1 MIFQKKF
8 LAGSIALALFGAAA
22 PSSWAQDE
30 EESTAPPQISG
41 IEEVVVTGIRSS
53 LRDAIGIKRSY
64 VGNVDAISAE
74 DFGKFPDGNLAES
87 LARVPGIAIDRS
99 NVEGEKIA
107 VRGFGP
113 EFNMVTLNGR
123 QMPTAPG
130 IYEGG
135 RAFNF
140 GDIASPGVS
149 AVEVFKSANSALP
162 SGGIG
167 ATVNMVTTK
176 PLNVNGTLR
185 SFSLSGVADT
195 TSEAGGL
202 PIESNFLYATNQDR
216 WGFSFSGSFQERQN
230 QETGTRENNW
240 ITVSE
245 NPGRVDP
252 LDPRYTNNN
261 QRADGETFYGEP
273 SSYLIKDN
281 DRTRINAQ
289 ATFQYELT
297 PDLVGTVD
305 YTYSN
310 VDFSSEGLT
319 FGSWLG
325 GWTTNEAIINE
336 NGVFTDVVVGDR
348 SYDHD
353 VTWQELVNTNKSIG
367 LNLDWSVSDSLSL
380 AFDTHQS
387 SAEVDGGELDNV
399 IAASP
404 NRNSNIT
411 HINGGSS
418 GINSFSY
425 DTEYVPADYSFGSAN
440 IQDGFKENVIDQF
453 QITGEWLNFD
463 GGLVTSVD
471 FGISHLESTFN
482 KRTSIENYSNDP
494 FITAA
499 DYDDELFVRTTLGS
513 DFLNSFDRV
522 IGTDYYYDIDPQQAL
537 AAFAAANPAAALTAG
552 GVDSDYQVNETIDS
566 AFFQVNME
574 SEISGMPLNIVAGLR
589 YEDAETESVSFYS
602 AAPGL
607 QWTWDTGIQ
616 PIAGTPGYESLSG
629 SNSQVLPSI
638 AFSLGITDE
647 KVVRASFGQS
657 MSRPDIFS
665 LSSQFDL
672 SNRDYFQVTA
682 DAGNPN
688 LSPMKSTNFDI
699 SFENYYDDESYWAI
713 NYFRKEVSDFVGS
726 NTVSTTVGD
735 LRDPSMSDMGL
746 LARTCTDTWIANGRP
761 DPGIPG
767 SGFTGSGD
775 CVSQQMVWQQGV
787 FSWMNDFQ
795 RVAWT
800 AWALEAGVDV
810 TEAGGFPFLDPS
822 NPDFGAFAD
831 APPAECNASGWFW
844 CIGAG
849 DVNANILQDSMD
861 PLALVEV
868 TQPFNMNS
876 GVVDGIELAWQHLW
890 YGTPYGFQMNAT
902 FINGG
907 DVDVD
912 RSVIGEQFVLPGL
925 GDSGNAS
932 VFYEDDVHTVRLA
945 LNYRGE
951 TLAGFANYNQPLYV
965 AARNHVDFSYQYRY
979 GDATTFF
986 LDASNITD
994 EETRLFVRNEEQLFL
1009 AQDHGPIYKFGVRTS
1024 F

>member
-22 PSSWAQDE
+22 PSWAQDE

-195 TSEAGGL
+195 TSEAGGMPL
-202 PIESNFLYATNQDR
+202 ESNFLYATNQDR

-230 QETGTRENNW
+230 RETGTRENNW

-245 NPGRVDP
+245 QPGRVDP
-252 LDPRYTNNN
+252 LNPAFTNNN
-261 QRADGETFYGEP
+261 QRPDGETFYQEP

-297 PDLVGTVD
+297 PDLVGTLD

-310 VDFSSEGLT
+310 VDFSSEGML

-353 VTWQELVNTNKSIG
+353 VTWQDLVNTNKSIG
-367 LNLDWSVSDSLSL
+367 LNLEWSVSDSLTL
-380 AFDTHQS
+380 EFDTHSS
-387 SAEVDGGELDNV
+387 SAEVDGGELDNS

-404 NRNSNIT
+404 NFQTNINHT
-411 HINGGSS
+411 NGGSS
-418 GINSFSY
+418 GINTFTY
-425 DTEYVPADYSFGSAN
+425 DAEFLPEHYLLSGAT
-440 IQDGFKENVIDQF
+440 IRDGFKENVMDQF
-453 QITGEWLNFD
+453 QLSGDWINLD

-482 KRTSIENYSNDP
+482 KLTYEQSYGTMGASAADFDDSLFQRTS
-494 FITAA
+494 
-499 DYDDELFVRTTLGS
+499 LGG
-513 DFLNSFDRV
+513 DFMNSFNPD
-522 IGTDYYYDIDPQQAL
+522 IGTEYYYHIDPQDAQ
-537 AAFAAANPAAALTAG
+537 AAFRLVNATGAMTAG
-552 GVDSDYQVNETIDS
+552 DLDTNYQVNETQDA
-566 AFFQVNME
+566 AFVQINME
-574 SEISGMPLNIVAGLR
+574 SEMNGMPIDMVLGLR
-589 YEDAETESVSFYS
+589 YEDSETESVSFFAPTTALRWDMIDGVIPVQ
-602 AAPGL
+602 AAAANISE
-607 QWTWDTGIQ
+607 T
-616 PIAGTPGYESLSG
+616 G
-629 SNSQVLPSI
+629 SNSQLLPSF
-638 AFSLGITDE
+638 ALSVGITDE
-647 KVVRASFGQS
+647 KVVRASVS
-657 MSRPDIFS
+657 KTMSRPDIFS

-672 SNRDYFQVTA
+672 GNRDFFQVTA
-682 DAGNPN
+682 DAGNTN
-688 LSPMKSTNFDI
+688 LTPVESTNFDI
-699 SFENYYDDESYWAI
+699 SFENYYNDESYWAV
-713 NYFRKEVSDFVGS
+713 NYFRKDISGFVGS
-726 NTVSTTVGD
+726 RTVDQEVGD
-735 LRDPSMSDMGL
+735 LRNPAYG
-746 LARTCTDTWIANGRP
+746 TNGIIAQDCVAAWNDAGRP
-761 DPGIPG
+761 DPGVPG
-767 SGFTGSGD
+767 VFGSGD
-775 CVSQQMVWQQGV
+775 CVSQQALWAQP
-787 FSWMNDFQ
+787 WMNDFQ
-795 RVAWT
+795 HMGWIAL
-800 AWALEAGVDV
+800 ALESGVDV
-810 TEAGGFPFLDPS
+810 SAANGFPFLDAG
-822 NPDFGAFAD
+822 NAD
-831 APPAECNASGWFW
+831 PVLAAAAAADPGNCNAGWWRCEPGYIDQSG
-844 CIGAG
+844 A
-849 DVNANILQDSMD
+849 D

-868 TQPFNMNS
+868 TRPFNMNS

-890 YGTPYGFQMNAT
+890 EDTPYGMQFNYT
-902 FINGG
+902 YINGG

-912 RSVIGEQFVLPGL
+912 RYVIGEQFVLPGL
-925 GDSGNAS
+925 GDSGNLS
-932 VFYEDDVHTVRLA
+932 FFYEDDIHTLRLA
-945 LNYRGE
+945 LGHRAE
-951 TLAGFANYNQPLYV
+951 TVAGFANYEQPLFLG
-965 AARNHVDFSYQYRY
+965 ARSQFDISYQYRY

-986 LDASNITD
+986 FDAANITD
-994 EETRLFVRNEEQLFL
+994 EESRLFVREEEMLFL
-1009 AQDHGPIYKFGVRTS
+1009 AQDHGPVYKFGVRTS